1 MANVILFHSVLGLRD
16 VERRISDHLR
26 AASHTVAL
34 PDLYEGDT
42 TNDRVEGFEI
52 KERVGWNVICER
64 ARRALAPL
72 PETTVLAGVS
82 MGAGVVAEV
91 WPYQPLTSG
100 ILLLHGL
107 ASMPSNMK
115 PRLPIQ
121 LHVSD
126 NDPFFPERDVDSWQ
140 STAGRLAANVEV
152 FRYANAGHYF
162 LDPVLPDYSEKAST
176 EVWEH
181 IVKFLDKID
190 NQI

>member
-1 MANVILFHSVLGLRD
+1 MANVIFFHSVLGLRD
-16 VERRISDHLR
+16 IEQRISDHLR

-42 TNDRVEGFEI
+42 TDDMIEGFEI

-72 PETTVLAGVS
+72 PKTTVLAGIS

-91 WPYQPLTSG
+91 WPHQPLTSG

-107 ASMPSNMK
+107 ADIPSNMK
-115 PRLPIQ
+115 SRLPVQ

-126 NDPFFPERDVDSWQ
+126 SDPFFPERDIDSWQ
-140 STAGRLAANVEV
+140 STAERLGANVEV

-162 LDPVLPDYSEKAST
+162 LDPILPDYSKKAAT
-176 EVWEH
+176 GVWET
-181 IVKFLDKID
+181 ILKFLDKID
-190 NQI
+190 NR